1 MEVGGKERN
10 VAVSHCDDPE
20 FLADLCQV
28 TGDLKTGSD
37 LEHRF

>member
-1 MEVGGKERN
+1 MEVGGKEHN
-10 VAVSHCDDPE
+10 VAVSHCEDPE
-20 FLADLCQV
+20 FLAGLCQV